1 MWCNLHHTVGHC
13 NLFFR
18 LAVLPV
24 LLPGS
29 GLLGGLLSTTF
40 QTVSLLEV
48 TPYIDGTPAGEPLMP
63 NPNRQTE
70 ITKKIP
76 APSPWPASRAE
87 FLKLEMTGQ
96 L

>member
-1 MWCNLHHTVGHC
+1 MAASQHNFSNHQFV
-13 NLFFR
+13 
-18 LAVLPV
+18 
-24 LLPGS
+24 
-29 GLLGGLLSTTF
+29 
-40 QTVSLLEV
+40 EV

-76 APSPWPASRAE
+76 APSPWPASRVE